1 MVFERSFGMSC
12 CLRALFG
19 VWRFFY
25 ALTPELEY
33 FRSRGN
39 GCRESRPSG
48 MPGEDSLATQKRL
61 AAANNNHP

>member
-19 VWRFFY
+19 EWRFFC
-25 ALTPELEY
+25 ALTPEPEC
-33 FRSRGN
+33 FCNRNN
-39 GCRESRPSG
+39 GCQESRPSG
-48 MPGEDSLATQKRL
+48 VPEEDSLAMQKRL